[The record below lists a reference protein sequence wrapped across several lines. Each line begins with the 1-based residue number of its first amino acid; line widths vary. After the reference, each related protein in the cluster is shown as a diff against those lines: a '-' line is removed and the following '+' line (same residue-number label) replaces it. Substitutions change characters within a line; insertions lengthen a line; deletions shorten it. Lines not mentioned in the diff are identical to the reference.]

1 MPKLYLHLANVLS
14 SGALKRPFDVMAEE
28 TNLRAITAC
37 SWLQELVIQGIAP
50 GVLPLTPARV
60 CAQGRG
66 DVVLR
71 EDRP

>member
-28 TNLRAITAC
+28 SMTAY

-50 GVLPLTPARV
+50 GFLPLTPPRV